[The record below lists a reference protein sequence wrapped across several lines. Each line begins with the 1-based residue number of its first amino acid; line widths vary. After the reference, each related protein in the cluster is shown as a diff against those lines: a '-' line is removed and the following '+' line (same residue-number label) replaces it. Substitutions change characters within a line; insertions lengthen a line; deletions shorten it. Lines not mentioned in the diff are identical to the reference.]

1 MPDSY
6 SASWAA
12 TLAAG
17 FVGKDFFNIPAP
29 VQHTNDFGSIICDAI
44 ENDMRP
50 RCNRSEPWAY
60 LIPRA
65 PSQRMVLKQAA
76 HLFDVAD
83 DSVSR
88 LRPRGLGVI
97 APNLS

>member
-6 SASWAA
+6 SAPWAA
-12 TLAAG
+12 ALPPG
-17 FVGKDFFNIPAP
+17 FGGKDFFNIPAP
-29 VQHTNDFGSIICDAI
+29 VQHTNDFGSIICDAV
-44 ENDMRP
+44 EDDVRP
-50 RCNRSEPWAY
+50 RCNRSESWAH